1 MTAALVHRL
10 ELAEGADLAIDHA
23 LLDWLADV
31 VGLGRTPVWLVH
43 VRCLTG
49 DLSGAFG
56 ILDQVFPDADYTL
69 RRVAGDRHRATVQP
83 AGATVAFAGEA
94 REPANALLAAVLRAH
109 DACALSI
116 CFTFEQR
123 AWA

>member
-1 MTAALVHRL
+1 MTAALAHRL
-10 ELAEGADLAIDHA
+10 ELAAGADLAIDHA

-56 ILDQVFPDADYTL
+56 IFDQVFPDATYSL
-69 RRVAGDRHRATVQP
+69 VRGNGSLHCATILP
-83 AGATVAFAGEA
+83 AGETGMHSGEA
-94 REPANALLAAVLRAH
+94 RDPANALLAAVLRGHA
-109 DACALSI
+109 ALVEPSI
-116 CFTFEQR
+116 SSFER
-123 AWA
+123 SFG